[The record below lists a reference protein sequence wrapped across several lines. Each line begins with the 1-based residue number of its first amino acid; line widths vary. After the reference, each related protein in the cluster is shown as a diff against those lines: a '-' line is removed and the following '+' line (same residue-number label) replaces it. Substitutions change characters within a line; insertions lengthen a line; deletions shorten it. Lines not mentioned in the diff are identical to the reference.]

1 MEGTVRRRRIALL
14 ILVLSALF
22 GAGMAV
28 AVDSDSTGQAEMPHD
43 SSAAIVADTLV
54 SDSLPV
60 ETLVFPLVR
69 PLPRRGHPVDNPD
82 GFVSPSVEGYT
93 TRVHEDLPFGVGERL
108 RYHLDFSFV
117 QAGLSEMA
125 IVAIDS
131 TTQQPTFHFRS
142 RARST
147 RTIDLIFK
155 VRDQVDAWFDLEGLY
170 SHRYERRIREGG
182 YRSRKFFD
190 YDHRTGWAA
199 ISNENGPKGVT
210 PFEPFSHNII
220 SALYWVRMQPLE
232 AGVDLHLPL
241 TDLDVQYPL
250 TVKVYG
256 KERIKVP
263 AGEWECWKVEPVI
276 ESEGLF
282 DMTGSLTVWL
292 TADTL
297 RLPVKMS
304 STISVGSIEGLLV
317 NYRLGKS
324 YPPGEAPDYLNETDW
339 DW

>member
-1 MEGTVRRRRIALL
+1 MEDEVIRASRPRRIFL
-14 ILVLSALF
+14 ILLLVLLLF
-22 GAGMAV
+22 VSNGSSQPDSLMPV
-28 AVDSDSTGQAEMPHD
+28 AANDSMMR
-43 SSAAIVADTLV
+43 V
-54 SDSLPV
+54 SDVLGEAVLPP
-60 ETLVFPLVR
+60 ETPFLLNEYPADSPEGFESPTV
-69 PLPRRGHPVDNPD
+69 D
-82 GFVSPSVEGYT
+82 GFIT
-93 TRVHEDLPFGVGERL
+93 HELESLPFGVGERL

-125 IVAIDS
+125 IVAID
-131 TTQQPTFHFRS
+131 TTTGRPSFHFRS

-147 RTIDLIFK
+147 RTIDLLFK
-155 VRDQVDAWFDLEGLY
+155 VRDTVESWFDTKALY

-182 YRSRKFFD
+182 YKSLKFFD
-190 YDHRTGWAA
+190 YDHRTGWAS

-220 SALYWVRMQPLE
+220 SALYWVRTQPLE
-232 AGVDLHLPL
+232 EGVDLHLPL
-241 TDLDVQYPL
+241 HDLEVQYPL

-256 KERIKVP
+256 REKVSVP

-282 DMTGSLTVWL
+282 QMTGRLVVWL
-292 TADTL
+292 SDDSL

-304 STISVGSIEGLLV
+304 STISVGSIQGVLV
-317 NYRLGKS
+317 DYRLGKD
-324 YPPGEAPDYLNETDW
+324 YQPGEAPDLRGETDW